1 MLKQLDIVQLTDE
14 KKVTYVS
21 GPSGRPACPKGE
33 WSVVGFINDEV
44 VLAKQNTIIK
54 VLVRYVRKIASYD
67 LQDVLSAIDNTSKRP
82 KKD

>member
-1 MLKQLDIVQLTDE
+1 MPMLKQLDIVQLTDE

-44 VLAKQNTIIK
+44 VLAKQNTIIIQH
-54 VLVRYVRKIASYD
+54 RRRGFEQHA
-67 LQDVLSAIDNTSKRP
+67 
-82 KKD
+82 